1 MRNILRNFLITLR
14 SYPLVVALNIAGLGV
29 AIAVAYM
36 ITVQVYYELSYNKE
50 IEDVERIVRI
60 EMRGHIK
67 QEPEKWE
74 ALSSENFL
82 DAVSDIVGV
91 ESLGVLNINEQSN
104 RYTVGDANIPL
115 SISFASDD
123 VFEILPFEIVEGSV
137 DNLLRDENVLISES
151 FAKRYNLKVGST
163 LEKTTM
169 GLHEAF
175 FHNMVMTVVAI
186 YKDFKKN
193 SDFAALDVIVSMGKF
208 SDFYRSNKYKN
219 YYVSYAKLTP
229 GYTAEE
235 LSRAMNEKI
244 AAESPEAGVEMRA
257 MPLTDSHFYGA
268 EVKALQKGS
277 LTGTIALIATAVVLL
292 AIAFVNY
299 LNFFLSLIPCRI
311 RSVNT
316 HKIMGASVLQM
327 RVIYVI
333 ESIIMV
339 LISVA
344 IALLIVSITV
354 RSELSTLFTAHL
366 SLFENWKVVSVILC
380 IALLFAVIVALYP
393 AFYVTS
399 FTPALALNG
408 NYARNKGGTRFRLT
422 LIIMQFVI
430 SFVLIIVALFIR
442 LQNSFMLG
450 ANVGF
455 DKESVLVAT
464 PNASSG
470 VGDHA
475 ELCEKLCE
483 HPDIVAAALGD
494 ADIISHSPEK
504 WNVAIIGESNEDK
517 GTRRTDRANIVMMQ
531 VSSDF
536 PQVMGLD
543 IYEGR
548 TLEHD
553 ELPAMIIT
561 KTTIEFIPG
570 GYICNEQA
578 RKLYSLN
585 VGDCIDDTRI
595 PIVGFCRD
603 FKYRPLQYEVEP
615 LAIGLSR
622 EIINMSIYVRVAP
635 GYNLKDVAEYMRATT
650 TEYFETD
657 NSSMEVQLIDDIM
670 RSEYKDEQ
678 LKALQ
683 ISSFATVSIIVSLM
697 GLLATVLFEVRYMER
712 EIALRRVNGATV
724 WSVIGL
730 INKKYFTL
738 VALSFLIALPVAVY
752 SVREWLSNFAYRT
765 DMYWWVFAL
774 AFLMV
779 SAVAV
784 VVVTLTAW
792 RTVNRNPIEVLN
804 KG

>member
-1 MRNILRNFLITLR
+1 MKNILRNFLITLR
-14 SYPLVVALNIAGLGV
+14 SYPLVVTLNIAGLGV
-29 AIAVAYM
+29 AISVAYM
-36 ITVQVYYELSYNKE
+36 IAVQVYYELSYNKG
-50 IEDVERIVRI
+50 IKDAERIVRI

-74 ALSSENFL
+74 AFSSENFL
-82 DAVSDIVGV
+82 DTVSDIVGV
-91 ESLGVLNINEQSN
+91 ESLGVLNINEQPN
-104 RYTVGDANIPL
+104 RFTVGDANIPL

-137 DNLLRDENVLISES
+137 DNLLRDSNVLISES

-163 LEKTTM
+163 LERTTQ
-169 GLHEAF
+169 GFHEVF
-175 FHNMVMTVVAI
+175 FHNRVMTVVAI

-208 SDFYRSNKYKN
+208 SDFYRNSKYKN
-219 YYVSYAKLTP
+219 YYVAYAKLTP

-277 LTGTIALIATAVVLL
+277 LTGTIALIAIAVVLL

-299 LNFFLSLIPCRI
+299 LNFFLSLIPRRI

-339 LISVA
+339 IISVA

-366 SLFENWKVVSVILC
+366 SLFENWEVVSVILC
-380 IALLFAVIVALYP
+380 VALLFAVIVALYP

-464 PNASSG
+464 PNASG
-470 VGDHA
+470 LGDHA
-475 ELCEKLCE
+475 ALCEKLCE
-483 HPDIVAAALGD
+483 HPGIVAAALGD
-494 ADIISHSPEK
+494 ADIISHSPDK
-504 WNVAIIGESNEDK
+504 CNVAIIGESNEDK

-536 PQVMGLD
+536 SQVMGLD
-543 IYEGR
+543 IYEGC
-548 TLEHD
+548 TLEYD

-561 KTTIEFIPG
+561 KNTIEFMPG

-585 VGDCIDDTRI
+585 VGDCIDGTRT

-603 FKYRPLQYEVEP
+603 FKYRPLQYDVEP
-615 LAIGLSR
+615 LAIGLNR
-622 EIINMSIYVRVAP
+622 VIINMSIYVRVAP

-738 VALSFLIALPVAVY
+738 VVLSFLIALPVAVY

-774 AFLMV
+774 VFLMV

>member
-1 MRNILRNFLITLR
+1 MKNILRNFLITLR
-14 SYPLVVALNIAGLGV
+14 SYPLVVVLNIAGLGV

-36 ITVQVYYELSYNKE
+36 IAVQVYYELSYNKG
-50 IEDVERIVRI
+50 IKDVERIVRI

-82 DAVSDIVGV
+82 DSVSDIVGV
-91 ESLGVLNINEQSN
+91 ESLGVLNINEQPN
-104 RYTVGDANIPL
+104 RFTVGDANIPL

-137 DNLLRDENVLISES
+137 DNILRDENVLISES

-163 LEKTTM
+163 LERTTQ
-169 GLHEAF
+169 GFHEVF
-175 FHNMVMTVVAI
+175 YHSRVVTVVAI

-193 SDFAALDVIVSMGKF
+193 SDFAALDVIVSMGKL
-208 SDFYRSNKYKN
+208 SDFYRNSKYKN
-219 YYVSYAKLTP
+219 YYVAYAKLTP

-235 LSRAMNEKI
+235 LCRAMNEKI

-277 LTGTIALIATAVVLL
+277 LTGTIALIAIAVVLL

-299 LNFFLSLIPCRI
+299 LNFFLSLIPRRI

-366 SLFENWKVVSVILC
+366 SLFENWEVVSVILC
-380 IALLFAVIVALYP
+380 VALLFAVIVALYP

-464 PNASSG
+464 PNASG
-470 VGDHA
+470 IGDHA
-475 ELCEKLCE
+475 ALCEKLCQ

-548 TLEHD
+548 TFEYD

-561 KTTIEFIPG
+561 KNTIEFMPG

-585 VGDCIDDTRI
+585 VGDCIDGTRT

-603 FKYRPLQYEVEP
+603 FKYRPLQYDVEP
-615 LAIGLSR
+615 LAIGLNR
-622 EIINMSIYVRVAP
+622 VIINMSIYVRVAP

-650 TEYFETD
+650 T
-657 NSSMEVQLIDDIM
+657 
-670 RSEYKDEQ
+670 
-678 LKALQ
+678 
-683 ISSFATVSIIVSLM
+683 
-697 GLLATVLFEVRYMER
+697 
-712 EIALRRVNGATV
+712 
-724 WSVIGL
+724 
-730 INKKYFTL
+730 
-738 VALSFLIALPVAVY
+738 
-752 SVREWLSNFAYRT
+752 
-765 DMYWWVFAL
+765 
-774 AFLMV
+774 
-779 SAVAV
+779 
-784 VVVTLTAW
+784 
-792 RTVNRNPIEVLN
+792 
-804 KG
+804 

>member
-1 MRNILRNFLITLR
+1 MKNILRNFLITLR
-14 SYPLVVALNIAGLGV
+14 SYPLVVVLNIAGLGV

-36 ITVQVYYELSYNKE
+36 IAVQVYYELSYNKG
-50 IEDVERIVRI
+50 IKDAERIVRI

-91 ESLGVLNINEQSN
+91 ESLGVLNINEQPN
-104 RYTVGDANIPL
+104 RFTVGDANIPL

-137 DNLLRDENVLISES
+137 DNLLRDMNVLISES

-163 LEKTTM
+163 LERTTQ
-169 GLHEAF
+169 GFHEVF
-175 FHNMVMTVVAI
+175 FHNRVVTVVAI

-193 SDFAALDVIVSMGKF
+193 SDFAALDVIVSMGKL
-208 SDFYRSNKYKN
+208 SDFYRNSKYKN
-219 YYVSYAKLTP
+219 YYVAYAKLTP

-277 LTGTIALIATAVVLL
+277 LTGTIALIAIAVVLL

-299 LNFFLSLIPCRI
+299 LNFFLSLIPRRI

-339 LISVA
+339 LISFA

-366 SLFENWKVVSVILC
+366 SLFENWEVVSVILC
-380 IALLFAVIVALYP
+380 VALLFAVIVALYP

-464 PNASSG
+464 PNASG
-470 VGDHA
+470 IGDHA
-475 ELCEKLCE
+475 ALCEKLCE
-483 HPDIVAAALGD
+483 HPGIVAAALGD
-494 ADIISHSPEK
+494 ADIISHSPDK
-504 WNVAIIGESNEDK
+504 CNVAIIGESNEDK

-543 IYEGR
+543 IYEGC
-548 TLEHD
+548 TLEYD

-561 KTTIEFIPG
+561 KNTIEFMPG

-585 VGDCIDDTRI
+585 VGDCIDGTRT

-603 FKYRPLQYEVEP
+603 FKYRPLQYDVEP
-615 LAIGLSR
+615 LAIGLNR
-622 EIINMSIYVRVAP
+622 VIINMSIYVRVAP

-697 GLLATVLFEVRYMER
+697 GLLAIVLFEVRYMER

-774 AFLMV
+774 VFLMV